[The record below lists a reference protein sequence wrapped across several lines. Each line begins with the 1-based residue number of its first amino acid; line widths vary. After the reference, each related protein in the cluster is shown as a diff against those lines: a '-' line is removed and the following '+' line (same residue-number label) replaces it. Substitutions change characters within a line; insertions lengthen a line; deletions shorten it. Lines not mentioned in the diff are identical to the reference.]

1 MRILMDRE
9 GELQLV
15 FVWHFTREKSVRT
28 LHKVVLKN
36 LHYIL
41 VTQEV
46 KLRVICNIHDLDR
59 LLF

>member
-15 FVWHFTREKSVRT
+15 FVCTREKSVRT

-59 LLF
+59 LRF